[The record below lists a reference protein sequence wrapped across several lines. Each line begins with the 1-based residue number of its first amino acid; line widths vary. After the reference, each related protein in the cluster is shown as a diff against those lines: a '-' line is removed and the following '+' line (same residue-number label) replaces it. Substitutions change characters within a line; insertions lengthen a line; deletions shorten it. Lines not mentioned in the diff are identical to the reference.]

1 MDEGERGND
10 TDSEH
15 ESGSENLIST
25 RYCAGELNM
34 PIAPQS
40 KIAESALFKELRES
54 VAQET
59 ASFTF
64 ACGGSIPISASFPEP
79 GAAVTDSQEL
89 QSTSCPPIDLRWD
102 PNDPAVLAGQAK
114 VTFPT
119 ECGSQSRANLERLIQ
134 DMAPATFGRGGEDIY
149 DESYRKAT
157 KMDPTQFSSTF
168 NPYELGI
175 VDAVAQALLPS
186 LRHAKQ
192 TRAVKAEL
200 YKLNVSFPSLPG
212 VGLEGPRTAIQLTRL
227 ADVLRA

>member
-1 MDEGERGND
+1 MDEFERSNNTG
-10 TDSEH
+10 SEH
-15 ESGSENLIST
+15 ESVSKRMSMTEMYGKGKLV
-25 RYCAGELNM
+25 R
-34 PIAPQS
+34 PITPSS
-40 KIAESALFKELRES
+40 KIAESTLFKKLRES

-64 ACGGSIPISASFPEP
+64 VCGGSIPIVASIPEP

-89 QSTSCPPIDLRWD
+89 QSTSCPLIDLRWD
-102 PNDPAVLAGQAK
+102 PKDPAVLAGQAK
-114 VTFPT
+114 ITFPP
-119 ECGSQSRANLERLIQ
+119 ECGTQSRANLERLIH

-200 YKLNVSFPSLPG
+200 YKLNVRFLSLPG
-212 VGLEGPRTAIQLTRL
+212 GACIGPAQHCN
-227 ADVLRA
+227 